1 MPFPITRPMTRTLA
15 AAALALAAGLTA
27 TAGPAA
33 AGLTGGDYETRSTDK
48 PVAQVMDAL
57 EKAVNEAGATVF
69 ARVDHTKGAEEV
81 GLGMHEAQLLIFG
94 NPKLGTPAM
103 NADPLAGLVLP
114 LRVLVYR
121 DPVSDE
127 TKVVYEEVDEMF
139 DDLKIDDDA
148 EYVKKMEEALEKL
161 TEKAVE

>member
-1 MPFPITRPMTRTLA
+1 MTDFLARLFPATRHVA
-15 AAALALAAGLTA
+15 ARVAAGALVASLAAGSASAL
-27 TAGPAA
+27 
-33 AGLTGGDYETRSTDK
+33 GDDFESRSTDK
-48 PVAQVMDAL
+48 PVAEVMDAL
-57 EKAVNEAGATVF
+57 ENAVNEAGATVF
-69 ARVDHTKGAEEV
+69 ARVDHTKGAEEA
-81 GLGMHEAQLLIFG
+81 GLGMHEAELLIFG

-127 TKVVYEEVDEMF
+127 TRVVYEEVDEIF
-139 DDLKIDDDA
+139 DDMNIDDDA

-161 TEKAVE
+161 TEKAVQ

>member
-1 MPFPITRPMTRTLA
+1 MTDFLARLIPATRHVATRVA
-15 AAALALAAGLTA
+15 AGALVASLAAGSASAL
-27 TAGPAA
+27 
-33 AGLTGGDYETRSTDK
+33 GDDFESRSTDK
-48 PVAQVMDAL
+48 PVAEVMDAL
-57 EKAVNEAGATVF
+57 ENAVNEAGATVF
-69 ARVDHTKGAEEV
+69 ARVDHTKGAEEA
-81 GLGMHEAQLLIFG
+81 GLGMHEAELLIFG

-127 TKVVYEEVDEMF
+127 TRVVYEEVDEIF
-139 DDLKIDDDA
+139 DDMNIDDDA

-161 TEKAVE
+161 TEKAVQ